1 MIDFRT
7 SDADHE
13 VQGHEWTDRKSQQ
26 KHIWLGSVRVHHG
39 HRQDEYCRLWCPR
52 WHCVVSEYPISPS
65 SKANSVDL
73 IDITAKAFSESR
85 AWHFYLGSLRIVED
99 VPIMSEDVREN
110 FRRCSQFFS
119 RFWESLEEVPL
130 FCVHC
135 SFLALGWV
143 YVYFESVSVKANAA
157 QSFQWGVIDLSASLS
172 WHVRGFF
179 HPQAC

>member
-26 KHIWLGSVRVHHG
+26 NHIWLGSVRVHQG
-39 HRQDEYCRLWCPR
+39 HRQDEYGRLWCPR

-73 IDITAKAFSESR
+73 IDITAKAFCESR
-85 AWHFYLGSLRIVED
+85 AWHFYLKLKELSKTFRSYPKTPGKISED
-99 VPIMSEDVREN
+99 VPN
-110 FRRCSQFFS
+110 FFS
-119 RFWESLEEVPL
+119 RFWESLEEVLL
-130 FCVHC
+130 FCIHC

-157 QSFQWGVIDLSASLS
+157 QSFQWGVIDLSASLN
-172 WHVRGFF
+172 WHVTGFF
-179 HPQAC
+179 HPRAC

>member
-1 MIDFRT
+1 MNWSKEPTKPYMAWQHPCSPRT
-7 SDADHE
+7 STRWIRSSLVSALALC
-13 VQGHEWTDRKSQQ
+13 GEWISYQSFIKS
-26 KHIWLGSVRVHHG
+26 KFGWFNWYNWTKLFRVKG
-39 HRQDEYCRLWCPR
+39 VTFLSW
-52 WHCVVSEYPISPS
+52 SP
-65 SKANSVDL
+65 
-73 IDITAKAFSESR
+73 
-85 AWHFYLGSLRIVED
+85 RIVED
-99 VPIMSEDVREN
+99 VPIISEDVREN

-179 HPQAC
+179 HPQACWLAVL